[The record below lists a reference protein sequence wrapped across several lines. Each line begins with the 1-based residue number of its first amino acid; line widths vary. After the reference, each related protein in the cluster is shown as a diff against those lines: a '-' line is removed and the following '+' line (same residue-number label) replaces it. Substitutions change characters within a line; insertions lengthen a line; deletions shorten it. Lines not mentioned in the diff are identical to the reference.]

1 MFVRSRPSR
10 TRAERSV
17 PGDRALEAFDRALIG
32 AHGAALALVAAISQ
46 PLGDCGGRRIRP
58 HAWRPRRED
67 ILGAWAWIILD
78 SSDGRGPARCKP
90 SGRCGRIARLIFD
103 WFKIDAF
110 AQPRDRSAMIGPRF
124 DYLALAPAAAA
135 ICYPF
140 LLQAFHAVVG
150 TQAATPSL
158 LAIFGA
164 TLILAVAF
172 VVPFLALALACRP
185 DADPGARRLAYAGVA
200 VPTLYVF
207 LGVVQALIH
216 SPIPDEIVWCVLWLA
231 IAIWSQAASNPVAA
245 TRPTVGQW
253 RIVHG
258 MTAAVLC
265 LYVAFHL
272 ANHLFG
278 LIGPDAHAA
287 VMKIGRVVYRSAVG
301 EPLLVATMLFQIGTG
316 LFLAWRW
323 SAASQGFHRTFQVAS
338 GAYLSLYI
346 LGHMNSVFIY
356 ARSFLGIP
364 TDWNFA
370 IGAPTG
376 LIHDAWNIRL
386 LPHYALGV
394 FFVLSHLASGLRVVL
409 IAHGVDRSA
418 ANRLWG
424 AGVAISAV
432 LSAAI
437 IAGMCGI
444 RIIN

>member
-1 MFVRSRPSR
+1 MYPACNRVIRFAGLLEPSHSGRQAGADAEPQRSAKQAARVRHRGFFH
-10 TRAERSV
+10 AER
-17 PGDRALEAFDRALIG
+17 A
-32 AHGAALALVAAISQ
+32 
-46 PLGDCGGRRIRP
+46 
-58 HAWRPRRED
+58 PRHE
-67 ILGAWAWIILD
+67 
-78 SSDGRGPARCKP
+78 
-90 SGRCGRIARLIFD
+90 
-103 WFKIDAF
+103 
-110 AQPRDRSAMIGPRF
+110 
-124 DYLALAPAAAA
+124 
-135 ICYPF
+135 
-140 LLQAFHAVVG
+140 
-150 TQAATPSL
+150 
-158 LAIFGA
+158 
-164 TLILAVAF
+164 
-172 VVPFLALALACRP
+172 P
-185 DADPGARRLAYAGVA
+185 DVLRV
-200 VPTLYVF
+200 VF

-231 IAIWSQAASNPVAA
+231 LAIWSQTARNRVAA
-245 TRPTVGQW
+245 TRPTVGRW

-258 MTAAVLC
+258 MTAALLC

-287 VMKIGRVVYRSAVG
+287 VMKIGRVVYRSRAG
-301 EPLLVATMLFQIGTG
+301 EPLLVAAMLFQIGTG

-323 SAASQGFHRTFQVAS
+323 SAAPQGFHRTFQVAS

-409 IAHGVDRSA
+409 IAHGVDRHRA
-418 ANRLWG
+418 DRLWIAG
-424 AGVAISAV
+424 AATSAAISA
-432 LSAAI
+432 AI
-437 IAGMCGI
+437 MAGMCGV
-444 RIIN
+444 RIG

>member
-1 MFVRSRPSR
+1 VQ
-10 TRAERSV
+10 
-17 PGDRALEAFDRALIG
+17 AF
-32 AHGAALALVAAISQ
+32 
-46 PLGDCGGRRIRP
+46 
-58 HAWRPRRED
+58 
-67 ILGAWAWIILD
+67 
-78 SSDGRGPARCKP
+78 
-90 SGRCGRIARLIFD
+90 GRCGRIARLIFKG
-103 WFKIDAF
+103 FKMDAF
-110 AQPRDRSAMIGPRF
+110 AQPRDRSATIGPRF

-140 LLQAFHAVVG
+140 LLRAFHAVVG
-150 TQAATPSL
+150 TQAATPSP
-158 LAIFGA
+158 LAIVGA

-172 VVPFLALALACRP
+172 VVPFVALALACRP

-200 VPTLYVF
+200 APTLYVF

-231 IAIWSQAASNPVAA
+231 IAIWSQTARNPVAA
-245 TRPTVGQW
+245 TRPTVGRW

-287 VMKIGRVVYRSAVG
+287 VMKIGRVVYRSGVG
-301 EPLLVATMLFQIGTG
+301 EPLLVAAMLFQIGTG

-323 SAASQGFHRTFQVAS
+323 SAAPQGFHRTFQVAS

-409 IAHGVDRSA
+409 IAHGVDRRA

-432 LSAAI
+432 ISAAI
-437 IAGMCGI
+437 IAGMCGV
-444 RIIN
+444 RIS